1 MEPGSILIVGV
12 GGIGCKWSSRAHGRC
27 QQLSELLLI
36 DADESSFSSEY
47 EAHCLHLDASGSGR
61 EQPHCQIW
69 LHIGSTKE
77 WPTSKGC

>member
-12 GGIGCKWSSRAHGRC
+12 GGIGCQWSSGAHGRC

-47 EAHCLHLDASGSGR
+47 EAHCYIWMHQEVER
-61 EQPHCQIW
+61 ELPHCQIW

-77 WPTSKGC
+77 